1 MKSTCQIVDDETTT
15 RSESLDTTI
24 LPTMTPASTASENY
38 NLLQNN
44 DTLHAINFV
53 DFSTHTIFNKEIIN
67 IYVMPTSVP
76 VLVSIIFVLITI
88 VVCMSIVMIVV
99 CIVCYLLITG
109 IIHYIN

>member
-24 LPTMTPASTASENY
+24 LPAMTPASTASEND
-38 NLLQNN
+38 NLFQNN

-67 IYVMPTSVP
+67 IYVMP
-76 VLVSIIFVLITI
+76 SIIFVLITI